1 MIGDRIEVNI
11 AGGLDIP
18 LPRMVHIR
26 QKFKTVKVDN
36 VAQTVT
42 DQFKR
47 PEVRAK
53 IKPGMTIAVGCGS
66 RGIANVAEC
75 AKQVIAELEALGA
88 KPFIFPAMG
97 SHGGA
102 TPEGQREVLES
113 YGISESFVG
122 CPIHSQMEVVELGKV
137 DGMPVYMDKLAA
149 AADGI
154 VLICRIKPHTNFRAP
169 IESGIVKM
177 MTIGMG
183 KIIGATELHTNG
195 MDVFG
200 SLLPKVAKF
209 ILSKKNFLIGVG
221 MVENAADET
230 ALIEAVPAERVF
242 EREPVLQQMSKDMMA
257 RIRFDEVDV
266 LIVEKI
272 GKNISGAGMDP
283 NITGRNNRFIEWEAK
298 PLVKKIAVLGL
309 TPETHGNACGVGLA
323 DVTTMRLYKEM
334 DIPITYANIIAST
347 YLDGGMIP
355 MIMNTDEEAI
365 RLAVKTVVRVKPL
378 ECKIV
383 RIRNT
388 LELVD
393 IHVSEP
399 LMKQVRAN
407 SAEFEVVG
415 EPEPLKFDAKGNLY
429 PMLGKHQE
437 YAHAVKDPQGVF

>member
-18 LPRMVHIR
+18 LPRMVHVR
-26 QKFKTVKVDN
+26 QKFKTVRVGN
-36 VAQTVT
+36 VAQTVSE
-42 DQFKR
+42 QFQR
-47 PEVRAK
+47 AEVRAK
-53 IKPGMTIAVGCGS
+53 IKPGMSIAVGCGS
-66 RGIANVAEC
+66 RGIANIAEC
-75 AKQVIAELEALGA
+75 AKQVIFELKGLGA

-102 TPEGQREVLES
+102 TPEGQRDVLES
-113 YGISESFVG
+113 YGISESLVG
-122 CPIHSQMEVVELGKV
+122 CPIHSQMDVVELGKV

-149 AADGI
+149 AADGV

-195 MDVFG
+195 MDMFG
-200 SLLPKVAKF
+200 SLLPKAAKF
-209 ILSKKNFLIGVG
+209 IMSKKNFLVGVA

-230 ALIEAVPAERVF
+230 AFIEAVPAEQVF
-242 EREPVLQQMSKDMMA
+242 DREPVLQQMSKDMMA

-266 LIVEKI
+266 LIIEKI

-283 NITGRNNRFIEWEAK
+283 NITGRNNRFIDWEAK

-309 TPETHGNACGVGLA
+309 TPETHGNACGIGLA

-365 RLAVKTVVRVKPL
+365 RLAVKTVVRVKPQ

-388 LELVD
+388 LELID

-399 LMKQVRAN
+399 LMQHVRAHA
-407 SAEFEVVG
+407 SEFDVVG
-415 EPEPLKFDAKGNLY
+415 APEPLKFDQKGNLY
-429 PMLGKHQE
+429 PMLGTHE
-437 YAHAVKDPQGVF
+437 HVHPIKDAQSVF